1 MPRRDTDEKF
11 GFRRSSFGTGCHTD
25 ADVVVMLVSVT
36 GSPDFTA
43 ASHTRSGFFARGRP
57 LKSV

>member
-1 MPRRDTDEKF
+1 MPRRYTDEKF

-25 ADVVVMLVSVT
+25 VDVVVMRVSVT

-43 ASHTRSGFFARGRP
+43 ASHTRSGFLRVAVR
-57 LKSV
+57 